1 MGRRY
6 AIVGFGCAGYHALEA
21 LRQSDSQGEIHVF
34 SELDQPPANPMLTT
48 YYAAGRLPY
57 EALFPFGSLEEVER
71 KLSPVLHMDAPVAA
85 LEKDERALTLST
97 GERMAFDAVLLGHRG
112 PAGGAPAGGD
122 GGGAGAVH
130 AHGGRR
136 PPPAAAAGGRRCAL
150 GHGDRRVHGGHQDRG
165 AVPGGGHRLHPGRP
179 GGAGCSPWRPCR
191 RVRRDP
197 AAAGAA
203 GGGPALRRG
212 GDESG
217 GERPAR

>member
-57 EALFPFGSLEEVER
+57 EALFPFGGLEEVER

-97 GERMAFDAVLLGHRG
+97 GERMAFDAVLL
-112 PAGGAPAGGD
+112 ATGAQP
-122 GGGAGAVH
+122 VV
-130 AHGGRR
+130 
-136 PPPAAAAGGRRCAL
+136 PPL
-150 GHGDRRVHGGHQDRG
+150 GVT
-165 AVPGGGHRLHPGRP
+165 V
-179 GGAGCSPWRPCR
+179 
-191 RVRRDP
+191 
-197 AAAGAA
+197 
-203 GGGPALRRG
+203 
-212 GDESG
+212 
-217 GERPAR
+217 GERVLCMRTVADARRLRQRLEAGDVRSVTVIGASMVGIKIVELCREAGIACTLADLAERVFPLAALPDVSAEIPVSYTHLTLPTTSFV

>member
-85 LEKDERALTLST
+85 LEKDERALTLAT
-97 GERMAFDAVLLGHRG
+97 GERMAFDAVLLATGAQPVVPPLGVTVGERVLCMRTVADARRLRQRLE
-112 PAGGAPAGGD
+112 AGDVRSVTVIGASMVGIKI
-122 GGGAGAVH
+122 VELC
-130 AHGGRR
+130 GRR
-136 PPPAAAAGGRRCAL
+136 ASPAPWPTWRS
-150 GHGDRRVHGGHQDRG
+150 
-165 AVPGGGHRLHPGRP
+165 
-179 GGAGCSPWRPCR
+179 GCSPWRPCPTCPPR
-191 RVRRDP
+191 S
-197 AAAGAA
+197 
-203 GGGPALRRG
+203 
-212 GDESG
+212 SG
-217 GERPAR
+217 GWRSRGWPCASARR